1 MAAIVP
7 VLANHGDASVTV
19 SLLSTGA
26 ADTVTFAAI
35 SAVLPASAANSR
47 IKAFLDAP
55 RGSVA
60 LTLAALGTNGAS
72 LSLVSDVSGQ
82 GVPQVSA
89 DKTLAGYAAGNLIL
103 RISLAY
109 SASN

>member
-7 VLANHGDASVTV
+7 VVVNSGDASVTV
-19 SLLSTGA
+19 SLVSTGA

-35 SAVLPASAANSR
+35 SAALPAAAANYR
-47 IKAFLDAP
+47 IKAFLDAV

-60 LTLAALGTNGAS
+60 LTLAALGANGCSVSTIGDAS
-72 LSLVSDVSGQ
+72 SAPVY
-82 GVPQVSA
+82 VSA
-89 DKTLAGYAAGNLIL
+89 DKTLAGLAAGNYVVRL
-103 RISLAY
+103 SLSY